1 MWRTI
6 EIEIPTLLRDVEAL
20 ISALSEWNVPMTVA
34 ELIDLLSSYPGD
46 LRVVVDGYEDGFDDL
61 NPELIGQIELA
72 LNQNEPWYLGRHEA
86 SDNLVDAESAG
97 ERVHAIVLR
106 RPNHDED

>member
-1 MWRTI
+1 
-6 EIEIPTLLRDVEAL
+6 
-20 ISALSEWNVPMTVA
+20 MTVA

-61 NPELIGQIELA
+61 NPELIGAIELA
-72 LNQNEPWYLGRHEA
+72 LNHNEHWFLGRHEA
-86 SDNLVDAESAG
+86 AGNLGDAESAG
-97 ERVHAIVLR
+97 ERVHAIALR